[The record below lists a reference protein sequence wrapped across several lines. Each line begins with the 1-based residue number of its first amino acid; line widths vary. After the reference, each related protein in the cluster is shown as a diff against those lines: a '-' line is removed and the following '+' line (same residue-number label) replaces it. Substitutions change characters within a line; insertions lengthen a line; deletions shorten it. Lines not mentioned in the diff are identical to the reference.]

1 MEKNM
6 NVNEDDIDDDFFEE
20 YGEEMTQAFLSF
32 CNHFREYAC
41 EMNKELCK
49 ECMLKAHEFADDYKI
64 NIREENGDYLYSS
77 TDTDDTHFAYGIIQ
91 LQLKFTEFVKEKDRE
106 LWEKAVQYAAD
117 YGGVGRV
124 QFFHSKDKDNKDGK
138 DTGS

>member
-1 MEKNM
+1 M

-32 CNHFREYAC
+32 CEHFRQYVC
-41 EMNKELCK
+41 EMDEQLCRK
-49 ECMLKAHEFADDYKI
+49 CIEKAHKFADEYNI
-64 NIREENGDYLYSS
+64 QIREENGDYFYKS
-77 TDTDDTHFAYGIIQ
+77 TLDDETKFTYGVIQ
-91 LQLKFTEFVKEKDRE
+91 LQLKFTEFVKEE
-106 LWEKAVQYAAD
+106 NENLWEKATQYSAD

-124 QFFHSKDKDNKDGK
+124 QFFHEKDKDKENDK